1 MILIH
6 QIKAPKDKG
15 LDKRSKD
22 LWTLNDSNEDGSRDE
37 IEPKSVETRQDEHDV
52 KGRNDEENGKTAVD
66 GMPDIGTS
74 LKRDEIMKD
83 IYLNHLRIVIKRTLS
98 NLVNYIEP
106 GRHILGT
113 EFTNDQLPLAVN
125 DITNEVVF
133 IGCTRTNENR
143 KYLLFIYMNGYKFNF
158 HEYAAKHSVIPFTL
172 TILLSKFVTRKTIE
186 MQTTRSSVISVPS
199 ASSKLPVKRSR
210 TM

>member
-66 GMPDIGTS
+66 GMPDIG
-74 LKRDEIMKD
+74 
-83 IYLNHLRIVIKRTLS
+83 
-98 NLVNYIEP
+98 
-106 GRHILGT
+106 
-113 EFTNDQLPLAVN
+113 
-125 DITNEVVF
+125 
-133 IGCTRTNENR
+133 
-143 KYLLFIYMNGYKFNF
+143 
-158 HEYAAKHSVIPFTL
+158 
-172 TILLSKFVTRKTIE
+172 KTIE